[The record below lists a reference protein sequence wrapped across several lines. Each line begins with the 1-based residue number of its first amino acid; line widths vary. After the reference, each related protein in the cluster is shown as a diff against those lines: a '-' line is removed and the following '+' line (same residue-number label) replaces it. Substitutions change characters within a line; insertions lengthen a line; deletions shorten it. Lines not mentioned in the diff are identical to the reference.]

1 MSISPGI
8 QKNIRI
14 SKRDRKTVKSLK
26 ASPPFDLESPVH
38 LTLRSIP
45 IRHLARPSPGSRRLP
60 APHGP
65 GAAGAGGALCAA
77 AAADAAAGFT

>member
-1 MSISPGI
+1 M
-8 QKNIRI
+8 
-14 SKRDRKTVKSLK
+14 KSLK